1 MFFYTK
7 VEIIFG
13 RQNPNNFNVVQT
25 AKPQTNKNDSQ
36 INLIHLDVAFNGPVS
51 FENAFEYVRS

>member
-7 VEIIFG
+7 LEIIFG
-13 RQNPNNFNVVQT
+13 RQNTTNFNVVQT

-36 INLIHLDVAFNGPVS
+36 INLIHLDVAVNGPVS
-51 FENAFEYVRS
+51 FENAF